1 MAERQGFEPWV
12 PFGTTVF
19 KTVAIDRSA
28 ISPCG
33 RRMICKALRAS
44 TAHELVFSRILENLY
59 IIRPM
64 KKVVAILL
72 PLVLTSCSLPG
83 LFGAGTKNEPESSS
97 GASDQADNGSGA
109 SSGSGFI
116 ERQSKEEKVSEAKRR
131 LNLRSII
138 RKGDYYSAKND
149 KEAAL
154 RYYENALARL
164 GGKDRVVEQKMADV
178 LFELKRFPE
187 AYSHY
192 KNLPLREIDSGARER
207 LLLAFMFDETVT
219 DRQSQLDSMPFD
231 QTEKEYYSHIG
242 TCYTGV
248 HNCVVRIQE
257 YRGTEPRLGEL
268 FNTIKDYES
277 LSNDYQY
284 RNALLAGTLYK
295 QKQYL
300 AAAKIA
306 EEIVEKRPNY
316 RSAVK
321 IAGFSRFELGEYE
334 KANAMLK
341 RYFDVEPKDIQVA
354 YALGIINYYL
364 EDYSMSNLYFNNA
377 VINGYRPKTELER
390 RLVYNYYLLGD
401 KRGTFKIFRYLLDEA
416 DATKEDFEIAVF
428 TAIEER
434 EYGKAFLW
442 AEKGMEKFPDDDRLV
457 AMRGWVSQI
466 RDEDEKAV
474 KDFTKALE
482 MNRRN
487 PIALLRFGIL
497 YKEKGDFQT
506 AKGYF
511 EAAKEADTSGTFG
524 EDAQKEIEEL

>member
-1 MAERQGFEPWV
+1 MK
-12 PFGTTVF
+12 
-19 KTVAIDRSA
+19 KTVLAAI
-28 ISPCG
+28 P
-33 RRMICKALRAS
+33 
-44 TAHELVFSRILENLY
+44 
-59 IIRPM
+59 
-64 KKVVAILL
+64 ILL
-72 PLVLTSCSLPG
+72 LASCKFPG
-83 LFGAGTKNEPESSS
+83 FQQ
-97 GASDQADNGSGA
+97 ASE
-109 SSGSGFI
+109 SGSGSTGSASSESASGSSEGGTGFT
-116 ERQSKEEKVSEAKRR
+116 ERQTKEEKISEAKRR

-138 RKGDYYSAKND
+138 RKGDYYSVKND

-154 RYYENALARL
+154 RYYENALVKL
-164 GGKDRVVEQKMADV
+164 GGKDRVVEQKIADV

-192 KNLPLREIDSGARER
+192 KNLPLREIDATTRER
-207 LLLAFMFDETVT
+207 LLSSFMFDETAT
-219 DRQSQLDSMPFD
+219 DRQAQLDAMPFD
-231 QTEKEYYSHIG
+231 QAEKEYYSHVG
-242 TCYTGV
+242 TCYAGT

-268 FNTIKDYES
+268 FNTLKDYER

-321 IAGFSRFELGEYE
+321 IAGFSRFELGDYR
-334 KANAMLK
+334 KANEMLK
-341 RYFDVEPKDIQVA
+341 RYFDAEPKDVQVA

-364 EDYSMSNLYFNNA
+364 EDYAMSNLYFNNA

-390 RLVYNYYLLGD
+390 RLVYNYYLMGD

-416 DATKEDFEIAVF
+416 DSTKEDYEIAVF

-434 EYGKAFLW
+434 EYGKAYLW
-442 AEKGMEKFPDDDRLV
+442 ADKGMAKFPDDDRLV
-457 AMRGWVSQI
+457 AMRGWVAQI

-474 KDFTKALE
+474 KDFAKALE

-487 PIALLRFGIL
+487 PIALLRMGHF
-497 YKEKGDFQT
+497 YKGKGDLKT

-511 EAAKEADTSGTFG
+511 EAAKESDTSGTFG
-524 EDAQKEIEEL
+524 DDAQKELEGLAKSPPASESGSTSSESAGRTSSGIANGGTGTSANPRNTP